1 MGVNRFILEMR
12 MTNDSYDV
20 FESGEISRALG
31 MKLLYLNK
39 FIERGLYGIRPS
51 VRVGRGR
58 GRRRLFSRNDVLGI
72 ALVWW
77 LFQCGLRGR
86 VIEVVLAKLSKHP
99 DSNANLAAQRI
110 EESGADNLLIT
121 REPGF
126 GGRVSGP
133 IAVALVEDSDKAK
146 ILKSFDSTMAVVIPI
161 GNLFFSLQ
169 SEIESRAEQGG

>member
-1 MGVNRFILEMR
+1 MR
-12 MTNDSYDV
+12 VTNDNYEV

-39 FIERGLYGIRPS
+39 FIERGLYGISPS
-51 VRVGRGR
+51 VRVGKGR
-58 GRRRLFSRNDVLGI
+58 GRRRLFSRDDVLGI

-77 LFQCGLRGR
+77 LFQCGLRAR
-86 VIEVVLAKLSKHP
+86 VIEIVLEKLSNRP
-99 DSNANLAAQRI
+99 DADANIAARKV
-110 EESGADNLLIT
+110 EESGADISLLIT
-121 REPGF
+121 REPGI
-126 GGRVSGP
+126 GGRISKQ

-146 ILKSFDSTMAVVIPI
+146 ILKSFDSTMAIVIPI